1 MLGLSFLK
9 LLVIVVIVLIIFGTR
24 KLPEIGGAL
33 GKAVK
38 SFRQSMKESNEI
50 DITPKDPQDKSK
62 SP

>member
-50 DITPKDPQDKSK
+50 DITPKDAQGKSK

>member
-50 DITPKDPQDKSK
+50 DITPKDPQGKSK